1 VRQCIISIIVY
12 YDRYTWR
19 GGHTILQERDRER
32 VWLHMKDCLTAV
44 EIPVI
49 PCLAD
54 PIEEEAALDGVVAS
68 KAVVPVDAC
77 SWPIE
82 HDRVRYRLH

>member
-1 VRQCIISIIVY
+1 MS
-12 YDRYTWR
+12 DTHE
-19 GGHTILQERDRER
+19 GEGILYCKRERER

-68 KAVVPVDAC
+68 KAIVPVDAC

-82 HDRVRYRLH
+82 HN